1 MTLVEMAE
9 LKKKNVR
16 KFLALHFADS
26 FLKMLLL
33 LILVLSVCSALFHFC
48 VSKKDEWFIVLM
60 EIKPTLS
67 DTFHLQF
74 LN

>member
-48 VSKKDEWFIVLM
+48 VSKKDE
-60 EIKPTLS
+60 
-67 DTFHLQF
+67 
-74 LN
+74 